1 MKKVLCF
8 SATWCGPC
16 RTFAPIFEEVSKKYA
31 TEFTFQK
38 IDVDE
43 DEQLCVK
50 YKVQSIPTII
60 VLDGEKEI
68 LRKVGSFDSQGFQNW
83 LDGTN

>member
-1 MKKVLCF
+1 MKKILCF

-31 TEFTFQK
+31 TKFTFQK

-43 DEQLCVK
+43 DEQLCDK

-60 VLDGEKEI
+60 VVDGEKEI

-83 LDGTN
+83 LDSTN